1 MRHLPLSLL
10 LLTLAGGLSAAE
22 PASATAAR
30 PAPAASAATA
40 AARSATG
47 GVEAA
52 AIINEDD
59 WVFEPMV
66 GRVDIFHDIPER
78 LRVQRLAA
86 DKQDV
91 PDVNASKGD
100 PRKDMAAYAKEQADR
115 IEKLVAARKFDD
127 AVKTGDVAIKNL
139 ERYAGDADIEQWL
152 KTIRAYRDQADEA
165 LTRDEAQAQFD
176 ALQLQITGI
185 LWAESGQRLVIIAG
199 EPRALAVND
208 RVRDCVIITI
218 DSDRV
223 DFRFHW
229 KRKRFEFPR
238 YVGESPVATT
248 ATKSPAKQP

>member
-10 LLTLAGGLSAAE
+10 LTLSSGLAAADAV
-22 PASATAAR
+22 PASATVAR
-30 PAPAASAATA
+30 PAPAATA

-47 GVEAA
+47 GVETAA
-52 AIINEDD
+52 VINEDD

-66 GRVDIFHDIPER
+66 GRVDIFQDIPER
-78 LRVQRLAA
+78 LRVMRQAA

-91 PDVNASKGD
+91 PDATASQGD
-100 PRKDMAAYAKEQADR
+100 PRKDMAAYAKDQAAR
-115 IEKLVAARKFDD
+115 IETLVAARKFED

-139 ERYAGDADIEQWL
+139 ERYAGDADIEQYL

-185 LWAESGQRLVIIAG
+185 LWAETGQRLAIIAG

-248 ATKSPAKQP
+248 AIKSPAKRP